1 MYRQFFGFS
10 EDPFNITPDPK
21 FLFLSEEYNAALTLL
36 RYGIEQSKGFMVI
49 TGEVG
54 CGKTLLCRSLLQ
66 SLDEEKVET
75 AWLYSSNITQEQ
87 LIRSILKEIGMPA
100 SKLPETD
107 HFEVL
112 NEYLLGKI
120 AKGKEILLII
130 DEAQNLSYEL
140 LESIRLLSNLETNQ
154 RKLLQIL
161 LIGQPELKVKLN
173 QPQLRQLKQRILVYY
188 ELHPLSAKET
198 LHYIN
203 HRLNLVSQ
211 QPGFPKIT
219 YRAFKRIFKYSKGVP
234 RIINNVCDKA
244 LMATYARLGKK
255 LESKD
260 VKQAIEDIE
269 RLSL

>member
-21 FLFLSEEYNAALTLL
+21 FLFLSEEHNAALTLL
-36 RYGIEQSKGFMVI
+36 KYGLEQFKGFMVI

-54 CGKTLLCRSLLQ
+54 CGKTLLCRTLLQ
-66 SLDEEKVET
+66 SLDENLYET

-87 LIRSILKEIGMPA
+87 LIRSILKELGMPV

-107 HFEVL
+107 HFEAL
-112 NEYLLGKI
+112 NDFLLAKTN
-120 AKGKEILLII
+120 KGKAVLLLI

-140 LESIRLLSNLETNQ
+140 LETIRLLSNLETNQ

-161 LIGQPELKVKLN
+161 LVGQPELKVKLN

-188 ELHPLSAKET
+188 ELHPLDKKST
-198 LHYIN
+198 QQYIN
-203 HRLNLVSQ
+203 HRLNLTCQ
-211 QPGFPKIT
+211 QPGLPKIS
-219 YRAFKRIFKYSKGVP
+219 YPAFKQIYKYSKGVP
-234 RIINNVCDKA
+234 RVINNVCDKA
-244 LMATYARLGKK
+244 LMATYVRLSKK
-255 LESKD
+255 MEKKD
-260 VKQAIEDIE
+260 VVQAIKDIE

>member
-1 MYRQFFGFS
+1 MYRHYFGFS

-36 RYGIEQSKGFMVI
+36 RYGIEQSKGFMVV

-66 SLDEEKVET
+66 SLDEDVVET

-100 SKLPETD
+100 TQLPETD
-107 HFEVL
+107 HLEVL
-112 NEYLLGKI
+112 NEYLLEKI
-120 AKGKEILLII
+120 SSGKEILLII
-130 DEAQNLSYEL
+130 DEAQNLSYSL

-154 RKLLQIL
+154 KKLLQIL

-188 ELHPLSAKET
+188 ELHPLGIKAT
-198 LHYIN
+198 MQYIN

-219 YRAFKRIFKYSKGVP
+219 YGAFKRIFKYSQGIP
-234 RIINNVCDKA
+234 RVINNVCDKA
-244 LMATYARLGKK
+244 LMVSYARLGKK
-255 LESKD
+255 LESSD
-260 VKQAIEDIE
+260 VKHAIQDIE

>member
-21 FLFLSEEYNAALTLL
+21 FLFLSEEHNAALTLL
-36 RYGIEQSKGFMVI
+36 RYGLEQSKGFMVI

-66 SLDEEKVET
+66 SLDENLFET

-112 NEYLLGKI
+112 NEYLLSKI
-120 AKGKEILLII
+120 NKGKEILLII

-161 LIGQPELKVKLN
+161 LVGQPELKAKLN
-173 QPQLRQLKQRILVYY
+173 QPQLRQLKQRILIYY
-188 ELHPLSAKET
+188 ELHPLDKKGT
-198 LHYIN
+198 LNYIN
-203 HRLNLVSQ
+203 HRLNLVCQ
-211 QPGFPKIT
+211 QPGLPKIS
-219 YRAFKRIFKYSKGVP
+219 YAAFKAIYKYSKGIP
-234 RIINNVCDKA
+234 RVINNICDKA

-255 LESKD
+255 VDKKD
-260 VKQAIEDIE
+260 VIQAVRDIE